1 MDMKRKKRRQGE
13 NDERLKKELDIRR
26 EAEKGNED
34 RGVKGREAIG
44 GALAEKDWKE
54 YGRRNGEETRR
65 EEEGKWREWER
76 TEGEEK
82 KGGREQR
89 REMEQREQRIS
100 DREGEKEDKGRR

>member
-44 GALAEKDWKE
+44 GALAEKD
-54 YGRRNGEETRR
+54 
-65 EEEGKWREWER
+65 
-76 TEGEEK
+76 
-82 KGGREQR
+82 
-89 REMEQREQRIS
+89 
-100 DREGEKEDKGRR
+100 